1 MDELPQLINVF
12 KGEMSLVGP
21 RQIIEDEIPK
31 FGVYI
36 QDYYLVKPGITGYWQ
51 ISGRNDVDYSK
62 RVKMVSWY
70 IRNWS
75 LWLDFYILYKTIRI
89 VLLRKGAY

>member
-1 MDELPQLINVF
+1 
-12 KGEMSLVGP
+12 MSLVGP
-21 RQIIEDEIPK
+21 RQIVENEISK

-51 ISGRNDVDYSK
+51 VSGRSDITYSE
-62 RVKMVSWY
+62 RVQMVSWY

-75 LWLDFYILYKTIRI
+75 LWLDFYILYKTVKI
-89 VLLRKGAY
+89 VLSNKGAY